1 MDGKPSSCFEGCT
14 NCRRLRL
21 SWSESLGEPKVLV
34 VELLLNE
41 HPVLPT
47 FRLSLLLQFGLNIV
61 TFSSIPQ
68 WATR

>member
-1 MDGKPSSCFEGCT
+1 MASPPLVSKAAPIAGVF
-14 NCRRLRL
+14 RL

-34 VELLLNE
+34 VELLFNE